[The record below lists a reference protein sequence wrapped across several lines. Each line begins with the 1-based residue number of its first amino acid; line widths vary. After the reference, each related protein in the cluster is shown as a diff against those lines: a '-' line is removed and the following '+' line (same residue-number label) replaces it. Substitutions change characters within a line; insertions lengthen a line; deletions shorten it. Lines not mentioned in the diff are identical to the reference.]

1 MHTTPD
7 ESARRVSE
15 AAKKVYEEK
24 LRAQLEPQCIGQI
37 IAIEPES
44 GDYVLGRT
52 FQEVS
57 QALRTRFRPK
67 QTYMF
72 RVGGG
77 GAVKIR
83 RSLNSGRTPRR
94 T

>member
-1 MHTTPD
+1 MNTMLD
-7 ESARRVSE
+7 DSAQSIIN
-15 AAKKVYEEK
+15 AAKKVYQEK
-24 LRAQLEPQCIGQI
+24 LRARLEPQFAGQI

-57 QALRTRFRPK
+57 EASRARFRPK

-83 RSLNSGRTPRR
+83 RSFKLERAPRR